1 MRAIVYV
8 RVSTDAQERD
18 GTSLDTQ
25 ERACLDYARAA
36 GWTVVDLVRDAA
48 SGFSLERPGIET
60 IRAAMRSKTCDVV
73 LAYAVDRLSRHQN
86 HIGVLFD
93 EADSWGVQFEFVTER
108 FEDTAMGRFILAA
121 RAFMAE
127 VEREKIAER
136 TMRGKA
142 ERARAG
148 KLPQS
153 TGRGLYG
160 YTYNRDTGHREVEA
174 TQAAVVRRIY
184 EHYAATR
191 SFSAVANELNDQGVP
206 AFSGGRWH
214 PLTIRN
220 VLTNES
226 YTGRTVYRRTQ
237 RVKTRSVRTQKRTTR
252 VVERPESD
260 WIEVEGATPPIVPL
274 DLWQRVEAIIEDP
287 ERISRRPESRHYLLS
302 GRARCRVCK
311 SAMIGQTL
319 TAKGK
324 AYRYYRCRHSY
335 DKNSGR
341 QCEARY
347 VSAEQMET
355 HLWDAVRAVL
365 SEPSRVL
372 ADGARVTCPPPVA
385 HDDGSRAALMKL
397 QDRERRLVHL
407 FSLGEVDEGII
418 REQLR
423 GVRAEIATLERERRR
438 HAAPAETVR
447 VDVVGLEAACRH
459 VLNRL
464 AGAEPEMRETIL
476 EALRVNVH
484 ADNAG
489 AVIEGSLPTLD
500 PSCAPAEAVSHVCA
514 VVNLQIEG
522 ISDDGTSACVT
533 SLA

>member
-1 MRAIVYV
+1 MTVTSPLLGNLVVKWAITVNRLASLGPRLNGGCNGVDCLAGSRYSQLPV
-8 RVSTDAQERD
+8 DSWLSTSTRIALTCVALPTFSASATSKTSASSPARL

-25 ERACLDYARAA
+25 ERACVDDARAA

-60 IRAAMRSKTCDVV
+60 IRAAMRSKTRDVV

-93 EADSWGVQFEFVTER
+93 EADRWGVRFEFVTER
-108 FEDTAMGRFILAA
+108 FEDTAMGRFILAP

-142 ERARAG
+142 ERAGAG

-153 TGRGLYG
+153 TGKGLYG
-160 YTYNRDTGHREVEA
+160 YTYNRDTGQGDVEA

-184 EHYAATR
+184 EHYAATG
-191 SFSAVANELNDQGVP
+191 SFSAVANELNDAGGP

-220 VLTNES
+220 VLPNES

-260 WIEVEGATPPIVPL
+260 WIEVQGATPPIVPL
-274 DLWQRVEAIIEDP
+274 DLWQRVETIIKDP

-319 TAKGK
+319 TVKGK
-324 AYRYYRCRHSY
+324 PYRYYRCRHSY

-347 VSAEQMET
+347 VSAEQMES

-372 ADGARVTCPPPVA
+372 ADGARVTCPPPAA

-397 QDRERRLVHL
+397 HDRGRRLVHL
-407 FSLGEVDEGII
+407 FSL
-418 REQLR
+418 
-423 GVRAEIATLERERRR
+423 
-438 HAAPAETVR
+438 
-447 VDVVGLEAACRH
+447 
-459 VLNRL
+459 
-464 AGAEPEMRETIL
+464 
-476 EALRVNVH
+476 
-484 ADNAG
+484 
-489 AVIEGSLPTLD
+489 
-500 PSCAPAEAVSHVCA
+500 
-514 VVNLQIEG
+514 
-522 ISDDGTSACVT
+522 
-533 SLA
+533 